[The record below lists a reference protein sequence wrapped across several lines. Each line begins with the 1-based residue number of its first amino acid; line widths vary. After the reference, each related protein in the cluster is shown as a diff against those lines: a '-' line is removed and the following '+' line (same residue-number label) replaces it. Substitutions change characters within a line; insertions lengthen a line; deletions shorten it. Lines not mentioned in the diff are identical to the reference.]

1 MNYNDN
7 NITDIGG
14 GTMGLLD
21 SLFGKKSVE
30 KYLEKIE
37 KLEEKLTLKEQ
48 EIERLVFENDGLK
61 SQLQQMD
68 STKIVPKQLEIF
80 EKNVKESRE
89 EITKL
94 ANVLKNFGI
103 PLKKQYHSYK
113 VEIAKIFSSSRFAEV
128 LAALQEKGYTYV
140 SQIPLHEIKEE
151 FLTLKNGEEA
161 LQRCQAF
168 LEGKYDWE
176 IATMRNK
183 GEKVFKVFGRGKKL
197 SQFFTDSYL
206 EYMDDLDR
214 VDLNILET
222 YGFTKEQIQEMEEK
236 RDAYYAEHR
245 VK

>member
-1 MNYNDN
+1 
-7 NITDIGG
+7 
-14 GTMGLLD
+14 MGILD

-30 KYLEKIE
+30 EHLEKIE

-89 EITKL
+89 EIAKL
-94 ANVLKNFGI
+94 GNVLKNFGI

-113 VEIAKIFSSSRFAEV
+113 VGIAKLFSSTRFAEI
-128 LAALQEKGYTYV
+128 LATLEGKGYTYL
-140 SQIPLHEIKEE
+140 SEIPVDVIKEE
-151 FLTLKNGEEA
+151 LLTLKNGEEA
-161 LQRCQAF
+161 LQRCVAF

-176 IATMRNK
+176 IATIRNK
-183 GEKVFKVFGRGKKL
+183 GEKLSKIFGRGKKL
-197 SQFFTDSYL
+197 SQFFADSYL

-214 VDLNILET
+214 VDLSILET
-222 YGFTKEQIQEMEEK
+222 YGFTKEQIQEIEEK

-245 VK
+245 IK